1 MLRKWLRSTAR
12 LPPAKTP
19 PASVADTFRGLCRDF
34 GPHEIAAGI
43 GAPSETSDLRMIA
56 YLFAHAACP
65 AECID
70 ECVEA
75 GLLGLQEYL
84 SEDL

>member
-12 LPPAKTP
+12 LPPSPTP
-19 PASVADTFRGLCRDF
+19 PASVADTFRELCRDF

-65 AECID
+65 EESID
-70 ECVEA
+70 TCVEA
-75 GLLGLQEYL
+75 GLLGLQEHV
-84 SEDL
+84 SQHR